1 MGAALPRLRM
11 PDGKSLALGDVIK
24 DGSKDAFENFLQ
36 LLAAALRSFGAGS
49 EAFRKAHTHPAAGP
63 DPLCG

>member
-1 MGAALPRLRM
+1 M

-36 LLAAALRSFGAGS
+36 LLAEALRSFGAGS
-49 EAFRKAHTHPAAGP
+49 EAFRKAHTHPATGP